1 MGTQRVVDSR
11 ERVGCREQGG
21 VGEEETMLKTHYMRE
36 ESIVVGEFHI
46 VY

>member
-1 MGTQRVVDSR
+1 MGTQKGSRLR

-21 VGEEETMLKTHYMRE
+21 VEEEETMLKTHYMRE